1 MFLGELS
8 CWVLLLIKRC
18 YYSRQ
23 KKKGIEIP
31 LSPGTQAASQAK
43 QRTNINPLWMAIPA
57 CCDICGTTLMN
68 LALVMTPASVYQM
81 MRGMIVPIAAI
92 MSIVFL
98 GKKQYRH
105 HWLGIFLIVS
115 GVVSV
120 GVVSVLSQNQKGNAD
135 NSETTS
141 TTESGSIVTGLIL
154 LLLSQCFTGILF
166 ISEEVILSN
175 YYLDPFQVVGTEGMW
190 GLGIYMFLLALF

>member
-1 MFLGELS
+1 
-8 CWVLLLIKRC
+8 
-18 YYSRQ
+18 
-23 KKKGIEIP
+23 
-31 LSPGTQAASQAK
+31 
-43 QRTNINPLWMAIPA
+43 
-57 CCDICGTTLMN
+57 MN

-135 NSETTS
+135 NSETTTS